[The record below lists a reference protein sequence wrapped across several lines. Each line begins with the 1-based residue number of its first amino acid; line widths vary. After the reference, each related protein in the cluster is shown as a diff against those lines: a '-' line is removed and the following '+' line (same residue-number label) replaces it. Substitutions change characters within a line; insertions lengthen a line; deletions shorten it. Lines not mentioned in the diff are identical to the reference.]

1 MTDANTAQSD
11 RKPYQP
17 QVGDLLTVRDGGVV
31 ERPGSNYREAVR
43 LREGDAVLVLG
54 VYTHALDV
62 MTPWG
67 PMTLN
72 RTRFC
77 K

>member
-1 MTDANTAQSD
+1 MTDTEQTD
-11 RKPYQP
+11 REPYMP
-17 QVGDLLTVRDGGVV
+17 RVGDLLTVQDGGTGY
-31 ERPGSNYREAVR
+31 RPGSNFREVVR
-43 LREGDAVLVLG
+43 LEKGTAVLILG
-54 VYTHALDV
+54 VYTHTLDV

-72 RTRFC
+72 RTRFS